1 MAGARTAIAGG
12 KRGLEKKEPGIR
24 TFAICSTGPRFIAQ
38 PERASQA
45 RAIYMAMSEYED
57 EVSGVLTVWHCV
69 VCFSKGSV
77 THNK

>member
-1 MAGARTAIAGG
+1 
-12 KRGLEKKEPGIR
+12 
-24 TFAICSTGPRFIAQ
+24 
-38 PERASQA
+38 
-45 RAIYMAMSEYED
+45 MAMSEYED